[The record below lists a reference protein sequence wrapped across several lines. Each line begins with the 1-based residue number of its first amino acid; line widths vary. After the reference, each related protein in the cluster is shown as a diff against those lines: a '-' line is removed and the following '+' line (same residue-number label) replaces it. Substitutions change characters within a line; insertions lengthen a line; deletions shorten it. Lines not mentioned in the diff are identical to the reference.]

1 MGVPGRRPRDLT
13 RPGLCCWPPLAP
25 PCWSRPAGARPR
37 PHPAR
42 PARPVPPARP
52 AAPAAPSPG
61 GTGPAAGAAL
71 CSSRAAMTRL
81 VVSRVSAL
89 PQNHL
94 HFTFPAVITV
104 DSPGRARAVAEAV
117 CGLPPMPRTV
127 ISCPADLGVSYR
139 LSFAAGSTTFP
150 VVTVAPG
157 GCAVVAGAGPVRSVS
172 PFTGILG
179 RPGPRHGHQRRLGA
193 AGHEPGHAAH
203 EPAAAGPHHRRVG
216 GGLTAGLSRA
226 GRFTEP
232 DTSRKGRAWPGCFSI
247 MAA

>member
-13 RPGLCCWPPLAP
+13 RPGLLLAAAGSAVLVAACGSQAATTSGATGP
-25 PCWSRPAGARPR
+25 ASTASPAGSTGT
-37 PHPAR
+37 
-42 PARPVPPARP
+42 
-52 AAPAAPSPG
+52 PSPG

-127 ISCPADLGVSYR
+127 ISCPADQGVSYR

-157 GCAVVAGAGPVRSVS
+157 AVR
-172 PFTGILG
+172 
-179 RPGPRHGHQRRLGA
+179 
-193 AGHEPGHAAH
+193 
-203 EPAAAGPHHRRVG
+203 
-216 GGLTAGLSRA
+216 
-226 GRFTEP
+226 
-232 DTSRKGRAWPGCFSI
+232 
-247 MAA
+247 